1 MDALAVERLP
11 APSCSAL
18 AVLALAA
25 QADVETDHVDAA
37 DDRGPRIWSL
47 AFGTRRA
54 GALPLSAYLVWVGVE
69 AAVAIDTSVAVTLA
83 GGWLASGPDRAHD
96 VAVGV
101 AFFPSRFAFHG
112 VYVRPSF
119 ALERARAGGVL
130 HDAASAGAVVGYQW
144 TAPVGASLRLGGGLA
159 YGTWVGSGPSVAPTV
174 PTSGLLPQLDACLA
188 WVF

>member
-1 MDALAVERLP
+1 V
-11 APSCSAL
+11 
-18 AVLALAA
+18 

-37 DDRGPRIWSL
+37 DDRGPRTWSL
-47 AFGTRRA
+47 GV
-54 GALPLSAYLVWVGVE
+54 LPLSAHLGWVGVE
-69 AAVAIDTSVAVTLA
+69 AAVALDTSVAVTLA
-83 GGWLASGPDRAHD
+83 GGWLASDPDRAQD

-101 AFFPSRFAFHG
+101 AFFPWRFAFHG
-112 VYVRPSF
+112 VYVRPGF

-130 HDAASAGAVVGYQW
+130 HDAASGGAVVGYQW

-159 YGTWVGSGPSVAPTV
+159 YGTWVGGGPSVAPTA